1 LHNREIRP
9 RYVVIR
15 NGPFQIGE
23 NAPMEPVDQAQRRSR
38 SNGLCECLVM
48 ALALYSLA
56 PDRASAGDQPQSPD
70 ARRNLDPQKIAL
82 AQIAAPS
89 FPAPYVFSA
98 PRVEIPLFSQT
109 EFRPRKQGLLEAAA
123 ARGEASVID
132 APMLR
137 DTSIARELSEAKTQD
152 RVRLLTLWQS
162 RASSLSLQAGKRGA
176 PSLQWST
183 PWMHRDAAS
192 RGLFDRLLLAAPR
205 SFGST
210 VRGGGSHPAGAMVP
224 AKSLDLGTPISNK

>member
-1 LHNREIRP
+1 M
-9 RYVVIR
+9 IR

-38 SNGLCECLVM
+38 SNGLCECLVV
-48 ALALYSLA
+48 ALVLYSLV
-56 PDRASAGDQPQSPD
+56 PDTASAGDQPQGPD
-70 ARRNLDPQKIAL
+70 ARRNIDPQKTAL
-82 AQIAAPS
+82 AQIAAPT
-89 FPAPYVFSA
+89 FPAPFVFYA
-98 PRVEIPLFSQT
+98 PRAEMQVISPT
-109 EFRPRKQGLLEAAA
+109 EFRPRKPGLLEAAA
-123 ARGEASVID
+123 VRSEASVID

-137 DTSIARELSEAKTQD
+137 DTSMARELSEAKTQD

-210 VRGGGSHPAGAMVP
+210 VRGAGSHSAGAMVP
-224 AKSLDLGTPISNK
+224 AKSLDLGAPINNK

>member
-9 RYVVIR
+9 RYVAISNR
-15 NGPFQIGE
+15 PFQIGE
-23 NAPMEPVDQAQRRSR
+23 NAQMEPVDEAQRRSR
-38 SNGLCECLVM
+38 SNGLCECLVV
-48 ALALYSLA
+48 ALALYSLV
-56 PDRASAGDQPQSPD
+56 PNNASAGDQPQSPD
-70 ARRNLDPQKIAL
+70 ARRKADAQKTAL
-82 AQIAAPS
+82 AQFAAP
-89 FPAPYVFSA
+89 APFAFSA
-98 PRVEIPLFSQT
+98 PRADINAFSAT

-123 ARGEASVID
+123 ARSEASVID

-192 RGLFDRLLLAAPR
+192 RGLFDRLLLVAPR

-210 VRGGGSHPAGAMVP
+210 VRGGGSRQAGAIVP
-224 AKSLDLGTPISNK
+224 AKTLDLGTPINNK